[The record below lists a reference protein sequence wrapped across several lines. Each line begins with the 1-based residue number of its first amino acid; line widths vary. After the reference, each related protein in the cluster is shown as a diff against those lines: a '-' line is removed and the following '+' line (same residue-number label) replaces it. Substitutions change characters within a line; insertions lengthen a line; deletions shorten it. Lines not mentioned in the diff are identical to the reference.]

1 MEHETSSRRA
11 QKLNELLKEIVGE
24 LLFRN
29 IDIARDTLITIS
41 RADTSSDLKNSTIYI
56 TVFPENKEES
66 VLTSIQKQIY
76 ILQKTLNRTL
86 RTKPVPKLRFEL
98 DKIAKAEQK
107 VYEALEK

>member
-11 QKLNELLKEIVGE
+11 QKLNELLKEVIGE

-29 IDIARDTLITIS
+29 IDIPRDMLITIS

-56 TVFPENKEES
+56 TVFPESKEKE

-76 ILQKTLNRTL
+76 LIQKTLNRTL
-86 RTKPVPKLRFEL
+86 RTKPVPKLRFEVDVL
-98 DKIAKAEQK
+98 AKS
-107 VYEALEK
+107 

>member
-1 MEHETSSRRA
+1 MEHKTSSRRA
-11 QKLNELLKEIVGE
+11 QKLNDLLKEVVGE